1 MYTAGWIAS
10 GPIGVIAST
19 MQRAYAVASTILTDH
34 YQSPATAASSSS
46 SILNLTPELGATPD
60 FVKDSTKRVVE
71 LGDWKRIDEAEVQRG
86 QKAGGGK
93 PREKFVSIREML
105 AVLD

>member
-34 YQSPATAASSSS
+34 YQSAPLGSS
-46 SILNLTPELGATPD
+46 SILCPEPRLGGTPD
-60 FVKDSTKRVVE
+60 FVKGSTKRVVE
-71 LGDWKRIDEAEVQRG
+71 LEDWKRIDEAEVERG
-86 QKAGGGK
+86 REGGK
-93 PREKFVSIREML
+93 PREKFVSIGEML
-105 AVLD
+105 KVLD

>member
-34 YQSPATAASSSS
+34 YQSPGMSSSGTL
-46 SILNLTPELGATPD
+46 LNPLPDMMGTPEFITKAD
-60 FVKDSTKRVVE
+60 KRVVE
-71 LGDWKRIDEAEVQRG
+71 LEDWKRIDQVEVRRG
-86 QKAGGGK
+86 EEKGK
-93 PREKFVSIREML
+93 VREKFTSIGEML
-105 AVLD
+105 RVLD

>member
-34 YQSPATAASSSS
+34 YQSPGMTSSGTLLNPSPEMKSTPSFITSS
-46 SILNLTPELGATPD
+46 D
-60 FVKDSTKRVVE
+60 KRVVE
-71 LGDWKRIDEAEVQRG
+71 LEDWKKIDEVEVQRG
-86 QKAGGGK
+86 KEKGK
-93 PREKFVSIREML
+93 VREKFTSIKEML
-105 AVLD
+105 NVLD